1 MSKYRVSMG
10 DKFVAAHHFT
20 WTASSFI
27 LPKQPKVEKNVR
39 SVHPSFRRY
48 YLFCLKQDNSQS
60 KTFSESAETYSWHFN
75 VKPSELFTQDQPR
88 HHCRN
93 RRKKRLLSSSNH
105 KHSYCRKRTVTQTI
119 QPSASSVKQLILTFD
134 VPSLQQSG
142 MNVLGRVRSWF
153 L

>member
-48 YLFCLKQDNSQS
+48 YLFCLKQDNFKAKHSRNLLKHTRGILMSNPQ
-60 KTFSESAETYSWHFN
+60 
-75 VKPSELFTQDQPR
+75 LFTQDQPR